1 MISTDQAHVWSPN
14 YERWEVAKFRAKGG
28 SYFMAHHADESGLGR
43 VPVLVKMSDS
53 GFGVK
58 SREADIRRLGVF
70 NQDGDQIGSVED
82 FYVDTHEREV
92 RFLEVSS
99 GGFLGLGEKRFLVPV
114 EAVTNFRE
122 GGVTVG
128 ESREKTSGSPFDTK
142 IVPLVAYERDEY
154 YP

>member
-1 MISTDQAHVWSPN
+1 
-14 YERWEVAKFRAKGG
+14 
-28 SYFMAHHADESGLGR
+28 MAHHADEFALSQ

-53 GFGVK
+53 GFGVR

-92 RFLEVSS
+92 RLLEVSS
-99 GGFLGLGEKRFLVPV
+99 GGFMGLGEKRFLIPV
-114 EAVTNFRE
+114 KAVTDFRE

-128 ESREKTSGSPFDTK
+128 ERDEKVNVSPLDTK
-142 IVPLVAYERDEY
+142 IVPLAYERREY
-154 YP
+154 